1 MINFC
6 HINARAEGNLKDG
19 DKEHL
24 FVESLLGLEI
34 STRNIYSRVAN
45 KKNQVC
51 LLQIYLSF
59 SSFFNRLVITSTKA
73 QKMQQ
78 KTRLRHQISIN
89 KLN

>member
-34 STRNIYSRVAN
+34 FTREQEESS
-45 KKNQVC
+45 
-51 LLQIYLSF
+51 LSF
-59 SSFFNRLVITSTKA
+59 TNLFIVLLIF
-73 QKMQQ
+73 
-78 KTRLRHQISIN
+78 
-89 KLN
+89 